1 MRTRCVGRGL
11 YNMTVRNQ
19 PPIVGEAVF
28 DSGAW
33 FTLTSRLNCADVM
46 DAYGI
51 RASIGWNRIV
61 LRQCRSRIIQCY
73 LQEGGSEPENSTPTR
88 KHAIK
93 DVTAWIE

>member
-1 MRTRCVGRGL
+1 
-11 YNMTVRNQ
+11 MTVRDQ

-61 LRQCRSRIIQCY
+61 LRHAAAESFNTL
-73 LQEGGSEPENSTPTR
+73 LQEGGSEPEDLPNTETCYKR
-88 KHAIK
+88 M
-93 DVTAWIE
+93 